1 MVKSNYQN
9 VIKLTQSVGQ
19 LLSSSAELHITE

>member
-9 VIKLTQSVGQ
+9 VTKLTQSVGQ
-19 LLSSSAELHITE
+19 LMLSSAEQHLTE